1 MLCTLSKKT
10 SGNATVCGFQIGKSN
25 DEIRK
30 KIGVVFQKN
39 SLDVI
44 FLGKMNV
51 DNILEIVSIERKM
64 ATYLVNSWV
73 MAGIIVVNSVTVTLG
88 VMGIMVE
95 DEDKNRITSF
105 WVSPVSRSKITL
117 GYILATFIIGCVFC
131 LITLGISEVYIY
143 LSGGNFLG
151 FNELI
156 KAIIFT
162 VINVF
167 SSSCF
172 VFFIATFIHTNSAFS
187 ALSTIL
193 GTLVGF
199 IAGMYLPMGVLPNI
213 VQNAVK
219 CFPIVYGTSLMREVY
234 VKDAMKN
241 VFSRASSKI
250 VNEYTNYMGITLLIG
265 EKQVDDLQKVLIL
278 LLSSFICI
286 ILSVAIL
293 RNKNIKDR

>member
-1 MLCTLSKKT
+1 MKTVIMLTKRNMILYLKDK
-10 SGNATVCGFQIGKSN
+10 ATVFFSILSMLIIIGLT
-25 DEIRK
+25 
-30 KIGVVFQKN
+30 VV
-39 SLDVI
+39 

-51 DNILEIVSIERKM
+51 DNILEMVSIERNM

-88 VMGIMVE
+88 VIGIMVD

-117 GYILATFIIGCVFC
+117 GYILAAFIIGCIFC
-131 LITLGISEVYIY
+131 FITLGISQVYIY

-151 FNELI
+151 FNGLVQ
-156 KAIIFT
+156 AIIFI

-167 SSSCF
+167 SSSSF
-172 VFFIATFIHTNSAFS
+172 VFFIVTFIHTNSAFS

-199 IAGMYLPMGVLPNI
+199 VAGIYLPMGALPNM
-213 VQNAVK
+213 VQKAVK

-234 VKDAMKN
+234 VKDAMDN
-241 VFSRASSKI
+241 VFSGAPEKI
-250 VNEYTNYMGITLLIG
+250 LNEYTNYMGITVSIG
-265 EKQVDDLQKVLIL
+265 EKQIDSLEKVLIL
-278 LLSSFICI
+278 LGSGFIFI
-286 ILSVAIL
+286 ILSVVIL
-293 RNKNIKDR
+293 TNKNIKDR

>member
-1 MLCTLSKKT
+1 MKTVIMLTKRNMLLYLKDK
-10 SGNATVCGFQIGKSN
+10 ATVFFSMLSMSIIIGLT
-25 DEIRK
+25 I
-30 KIGVVFQKN
+30 V
-39 SLDVI
+39 

-51 DNILEIVSIERKM
+51 DNILEMVSIERKM

-88 VMGIMVE
+88 VIRIMVD

-117 GYILATFIIGCVFC
+117 GYILAAFIIGCIFC
-131 LITLGISEVYIY
+131 FITLGISQVYIY

-156 KAIIFT
+156 KSIVFT

-172 VFFIATFIHTNSAFS
+172 VFFIATFIHTNSVFS

-193 GTLVGF
+193 GTFVGF
-199 IAGMYLPMGVLPNI
+199 ISGIYLPMGALPNM
-213 VQNAVK
+213 VQKVVK
-219 CFPIVYGTSLMREVY
+219 CFPIAYGTSLMREVY
-234 VKDAMKN
+234 VKDAMDK
-241 VFSRASSKI
+241 VFSGAPAKI
-250 VNEYTNYMGITLLIG
+250 LNEYTNYMGITVSIG
-265 EKQVDDLQKVLIL
+265 EKQVDSLEKVLIL
-278 LLSSFICI
+278 LGSGFIFI
-286 ILSVAIL
+286 ILSVVIL
-293 RNKNIKDR
+293 TNKNIKDR

>member
-1 MLCTLSKKT
+1 MKTVIMLTKRNMLLYLKDK
-10 SGNATVCGFQIGKSN
+10 ATVFFSMLSMFIIIGLT
-25 DEIRK
+25 I
-30 KIGVVFQKN
+30 V
-39 SLDVI
+39 

-51 DNILEIVSIERKM
+51 DNILEMVSIERKM

-88 VMGIMVE
+88 VIRIMVD

-117 GYILATFIIGCVFC
+117 GYILAAFIIGCIFC
-131 LITLGISEVYIY
+131 FITLGISQVYIY

-156 KAIIFT
+156 KSIVFT

-172 VFFIATFIHTNSAFS
+172 VFFIATFIHTNSVFS

-193 GTLVGF
+193 GTLIGF
-199 IAGMYLPMGVLPNI
+199 ISGIYLPMGALPNM
-213 VQNAVK
+213 VQKVVK
-219 CFPIVYGTSLMREVY
+219 CFPIAYGTSLMREVY
-234 VKDAMKN
+234 VKDAMDK
-241 VFSRASSKI
+241 VFSGAPAKI
-250 VNEYTNYMGITLLIG
+250 LNEYTNYMGITVSIG
-265 EKQVDDLQKVLIL
+265 EKQVDSLEKVLIL
-278 LLSSFICI
+278 LGSSFIFI
-286 ILSVAIL
+286 ILSVVIL
-293 RNKNIKDR
+293 TNKNIKDR

>member
-1 MLCTLSKKT
+1 MKTVIMLTKRNMLLYLKDK
-10 SGNATVCGFQIGKSN
+10 ATVFFSMLSMFIIIGLT
-25 DEIRK
+25 I
-30 KIGVVFQKN
+30 V
-39 SLDVI
+39 

-51 DNILEIVSIERKM
+51 DNILEMVSIERKM

-88 VMGIMVE
+88 VIRIMVD

-117 GYILATFIIGCVFC
+117 GYILAAFIIGCIFC
-131 LITLGISEVYIY
+131 FITLGISQVYIY

-156 KAIIFT
+156 KAIVFT

-172 VFFIATFIHTNSAFS
+172 VFFIATFIHTNSVFS

-193 GTLVGF
+193 GTLIGF
-199 IAGMYLPMGVLPNI
+199 ISGIYLPMGALPNM
-213 VQNAVK
+213 VQKVVK
-219 CFPIVYGTSLMREVY
+219 CFPIAYGTSLMREVY
-234 VKDAMKN
+234 VKDAMDK
-241 VFSRASSKI
+241 VFSGAPAKI
-250 VNEYTNYMGITLLIG
+250 LNEYTNYMGITVSIG
-265 EKQVDDLQKVLIL
+265 EKQVDSLEKVLIL
-278 LLSSFICI
+278 LGSGFIFI
-286 ILSVAIL
+286 ILSVVIL
-293 RNKNIKDR
+293 TNKNIKDR

>member
-1 MLCTLSKKT
+1 MKTVIMLTKRNMLLYLKDK
-10 SGNATVCGFQIGKSN
+10 ATVFFSMLSMFIIIGLT
-25 DEIRK
+25 I
-30 KIGVVFQKN
+30 V
-39 SLDVI
+39 

-51 DNILEIVSIERKM
+51 DNILEMVSIERKM

-88 VMGIMVE
+88 VIRIMVD

-117 GYILATFIIGCVFC
+117 GYILAAFIIGCIFC
-131 LITLGISEVYIY
+131 FITLGISQVYIY

-156 KAIIFT
+156 KSIVFT

-172 VFFIATFIHTNSAFS
+172 VFFIATFIHTNSVFS

-193 GTLVGF
+193 GTLIGF
-199 IAGMYLPMGVLPNI
+199 ISGIYLPMGALPNM
-213 VQNAVK
+213 VQKVVK
-219 CFPIVYGTSLMREVY
+219 CFPIAYGTSLMREVY
-234 VKDAMKN
+234 VKDAMDK
-241 VFSRASSKI
+241 VFSGAPAKI
-250 VNEYTNYMGITLLIG
+250 LNEYTNYMGITVSIG
-265 EKQVDDLQKVLIL
+265 EKQVDSLEKVLIL
-278 LLSSFICI
+278 LGSGFIFI
-286 ILSVAIL
+286 ILSVVIL
-293 RNKNIKDR
+293 TNKNIKDR

>member
-1 MLCTLSKKT
+1 MKTVIMLTKRNMLLYLKDK
-10 SGNATVCGFQIGKSN
+10 ATVFFSMLSMSIIIGLT
-25 DEIRK
+25 I
-30 KIGVVFQKN
+30 V
-39 SLDVI
+39 

-51 DNILEIVSIERKM
+51 DNILEMVSIERKM

-88 VMGIMVE
+88 VIRIMVD

-117 GYILATFIIGCVFC
+117 GYILAAFIIGCIFC
-131 LITLGISEVYIY
+131 FITLGISQVYIY

-156 KAIIFT
+156 KSIVFT

-172 VFFIATFIHTNSAFS
+172 VFFIATFIHTNSVFS

-193 GTLVGF
+193 GTLIGF
-199 IAGMYLPMGVLPNI
+199 ISGIYLPMGALPNM
-213 VQNAVK
+213 VQKVVK
-219 CFPIVYGTSLMREVY
+219 CFPIAYGTSLMREVY
-234 VKDAMKN
+234 VKDAMDK
-241 VFSRASSKI
+241 VFSGAPAKI
-250 VNEYTNYMGITLLIG
+250 LNEYTNYMGITVSIG
-265 EKQVDDLQKVLIL
+265 EKQVDSLEKVLIL
-278 LLSSFICI
+278 LGSGFIFI
-286 ILSVAIL
+286 ILSVVIL
-293 RNKNIKDR
+293 TNKNIKDR

>member
-1 MLCTLSKKT
+1 MKTVIMLTKRNMLLYLKDK
-10 SGNATVCGFQIGKSN
+10 ATVFFSMLSMFIIIGLT
-25 DEIRK
+25 I
-30 KIGVVFQKN
+30 V
-39 SLDVI
+39 

-51 DNILEIVSIERKM
+51 DNILEMVSIERKM

-88 VMGIMVE
+88 VIRIMVD

-117 GYILATFIIGCVFC
+117 GYILAAFIIGCIFC
-131 LITLGISEVYIY
+131 FITLGISQVYIY

-156 KAIIFT
+156 KSIVFT

-172 VFFIATFIHTNSAFS
+172 VFFIATFIHTNSVFS

-193 GTLVGF
+193 GTFVGF
-199 IAGMYLPMGVLPNI
+199 ISGIYLPMGALPNM
-213 VQNAVK
+213 VQKVVK
-219 CFPIVYGTSLMREVY
+219 CFPIAYGTSLMREVY
-234 VKDAMKN
+234 VKDAMDK
-241 VFSRASSKI
+241 VFSGAPAKI
-250 VNEYTNYMGITLLIG
+250 LNEYTNYMGITVSIG
-265 EKQVDDLQKVLIL
+265 EKQVDSLEKVLIL
-278 LLSSFICI
+278 LGSGFIFI
-286 ILSVAIL
+286 ILSVVIL
-293 RNKNIKDR
+293 TNKNIKDR

>member
-1 MLCTLSKKT
+1 MKTVIMLTKRNMLLYLKDK
-10 SGNATVCGFQIGKSN
+10 ATVFFSMLSMFIIIGLT
-25 DEIRK
+25 I
-30 KIGVVFQKN
+30 V
-39 SLDVI
+39 

-51 DNILEIVSIERKM
+51 DNILEMVSIERKM

-88 VMGIMVE
+88 VIRIMVD

-117 GYILATFIIGCVFC
+117 GYILAAFIIGCIFC
-131 LITLGISEVYIY
+131 FITLGISQVYIY

-156 KAIIFT
+156 KSIVFT

-172 VFFIATFIHTNSAFS
+172 IFFIATFIHTNSVFS

-193 GTLVGF
+193 GTLIGF
-199 IAGMYLPMGVLPNI
+199 ISGIYLPMGALPNM
-213 VQNAVK
+213 VQKVVK
-219 CFPIVYGTSLMREVY
+219 CFPIAYGTSLMREVY
-234 VKDAMKN
+234 VKDAMDK
-241 VFSRASSKI
+241 VFSGAPAKI
-250 VNEYTNYMGITLLIG
+250 LNEYTNYMGITVSIG
-265 EKQVDDLQKVLIL
+265 EKQVDSLEKVLIL
-278 LLSSFICI
+278 LGSGFIFI
-286 ILSVAIL
+286 ILSVVIL
-293 RNKNIKDR
+293 TNKNIKDR

>member
-1 MLCTLSKKT
+1 MKTVIMLTKRNMLLYLKDK
-10 SGNATVCGFQIGKSN
+10 ATVFFSMLSMFIIIGLT
-25 DEIRK
+25 I
-30 KIGVVFQKN
+30 V
-39 SLDVI
+39 

-51 DNILEIVSIERKM
+51 DNILEMVSIERKM

-88 VMGIMVE
+88 VIRIMVD

-117 GYILATFIIGCVFC
+117 GYILAAFIIGCIFC
-131 LITLGISEVYIY
+131 FITLGISQVYIY

-156 KAIIFT
+156 KAIVFT

-172 VFFIATFIHTNSAFS
+172 VFFIATFIHTNSVFS

-193 GTLVGF
+193 GTLIGF
-199 IAGMYLPMGVLPNI
+199 ISGIYLPMGALPNM
-213 VQNAVK
+213 VQKVVK
-219 CFPIVYGTSLMREVY
+219 CFPIAYGTSLMREVY
-234 VKDAMKN
+234 VKDAMDK
-241 VFSRASSKI
+241 VFSGAPAKI
-250 VNEYTNYMGITLLIG
+250 LNEYTNYMGITVSIG
-265 EKQVDDLQKVLIL
+265 EKQVDSLEKVLIL
-278 LLSSFICI
+278 LGSSFIFI
-286 ILSVAIL
+286 ILSVVIL
-293 RNKNIKDR
+293 TNKNIKDR